1 MKAGMHSALMV
12 LWKERK
18 ETKEDYADRRSQ
30 EKLTVNMSFPLASAN
45 VKGGSRGGR
54 GGRATMNKWVGKW
67 ARHTGASRLKRWSGS
82 ICQSTTVACTGYEA
96 KGAKER
102 LEEG

>member
-1 MKAGMHSALMV
+1 MHSALMV

-45 VKGGSRGGR
+45 VKGQGGGGSHGACPNAHPQHQLCCLAGAICLCQDWPVSICICVSKAFN
-54 GGRATMNKWVGKW
+54 GQYGAV
-67 ARHTGASRLKRWSGS
+67 RHTAHGCV
-82 ICQSTTVACTGYEA
+82 ICV
-96 KGAKER
+96 
-102 LEEG
+102 

>member
-1 MKAGMHSALMV
+1 MHSALMV

-45 VKGGSRGGR
+45 VKGQGG
-54 GGRATMNKWVGKW
+54 GGVMVPVPMLTLNISSAAWLVLFVCVRIG
-67 ARHTGASRLKRWSGS
+67 L
-82 ICQSTTVACTGYEA
+82 
-96 KGAKER
+96 
-102 LEEG
+102 